1 MTQFDPESAGQR
13 NVKGP
18 PPAAMIRKQLAQA
31 RILAVRLIGHPGSGK
46 TQLIDATLRRLPA
59 PQRVA
64 VIVVNPASSRD
75 ADRLLGLCGFVGHID
90 AAAPDAAS
98 ILRIMS
104 QLQLEKF
111 DVLLIETAGGLGTL
125 PDLGQDATVAVFAVS
140 GGDDKA
146 AEYSGLLN
154 SASAIVLTKTDLH
167 AMVKFDDGVF
177 RRDVK
182 NINPSAE
189 ILALSAVSG
198 DGMPSWLAWL
208 DRKRIDKRSRD
219 ADAGAEHF
227 KEYFIG

>member
-1 MTQFDPESAGQR
+1 MTQFDPENAGQR
-13 NVKGP
+13 NIKGP

-31 RILAVRLIGHPGSGK
+31 HILAVRLIGHPGSGK

-64 VIVVNPASSRD
+64 VIAVNPASSRD
-75 ADRLLGLCGFVGHID
+75 ADRLRGLCGFVGHID

-98 ILRIMS
+98 ILRITS
-104 QLQLEKF
+104 QCQLENF
-111 DVLLIETAGGLGTL
+111 DILLIETAGGLGAL

-146 AEYSGLLN
+146 AEYSTLLKA
-154 SASAIVLTKTDLH
+154 ASAAVLTKIDLH
-167 AMVKFDDGVF
+167 PMVKFDEGVF

-189 ILALSAVSG
+189 IHALSAVSG
-198 DGMPSWLAWL
+198 AGMSSWLAWL
-208 DRKRIDKRSRD
+208 DRKRIEKRSRD
-219 ADAGAEHF
+219 ANAAAEHYN
-227 KEYFIG
+227 ETFIG

>member
-1 MTQFDPESAGQR
+1 MTQFDPDSAGQR

-46 TQLIDATLRRLPA
+46 TQLIDQTLRRLPA

-64 VIVVNPASSRD
+64 AIAVNPASIRD
-75 ADRLLGLCGFVGHID
+75 ADRLRGLCGFVGHID

-98 ILRIMS
+98 ILRITS
-104 QLQLEKF
+104 QLPLEDF
-111 DVLLIETAGGLGTL
+111 DILLIETAGGLGPL

-146 AEYSGLLN
+146 AEYSGLLK
-154 SASAIVLTKTDLH
+154 SASAVVLTKIDLRP
-167 AMVKFDDGVF
+167 MVKFDDDVF
-177 RRDVK
+177 RLDVK

-189 ILALSAVSG
+189 IHALSAVSG
-198 DGMPSWLAWL
+198 AGMASWLSWL
-208 DRKRIDKRSRD
+208 DRKRIEKRSRD
-219 ADAGAEHF
+219 AASAEHF
-227 KEYFIG
+227 NECFIG